1 MPAPGRERLY
11 PVWEQIERNLHGR
24 LGLNQL
30 AFISNFSPFH
40 FHRFFR
46 KHQGESP
53 QSYIKRLR
61 IEKAAYELKMTDFP
75 ILEIALEA
83 GYDSNEAFTRAFRR
97 YLGKTPSQYRAQM
110 QKRTARGPGKKTA
123 LAPPPDLTGALDPV
137 EFRIRNTPPLRLV
150 YARHVGPYA
159 KLPGPLPDS
168 PEVQRLLAYVQ
179 FINSAPENHKWIG
192 ISHDDPDA
200 TPPEKIRFDL
210 GVTVGADSAAAPGL
224 GVQELPGGKHLQAR
238 YRGDYSGLPRVYD
251 WLLNEY
257 APEQNMRVRNAPP
270 FELYLRPFESAGR
283 AMQITDIYIPVR

>member
-1 MPAPGRERLY
+1 MPAPGRDRLY

-30 AFISNFSPFH
+30 AFLSNFSPYH

-61 IEKAAYELKMTDFP
+61 IEKAAYELKTADFP

-83 GYDSNEAFTRAFRR
+83 GYDSNEAFTRAFKR
-97 YLGKTPSQYRAQM
+97 YLGKTPSQYRAEL
-110 QKRTARGPGKKTA
+110 QKRRARGLRKKTA
-123 LAPPPDLTGALDPV
+123 PAPPPDLVGALDPA
-137 EFRIRNTPPLRLV
+137 EFRIRTTPPLRLV
-150 YARHVGPYA
+150 YVRHVGPYA
-159 KLPGPLPDS
+159 ELPGPRPDS
-168 PEVQRLLAYVQ
+168 PEVQGLLAYLRA
-179 FINSAPENHKWIG
+179 IGSAPENHKWIG

-210 GVTVGADSAAAPGL
+210 GVTVGADIAAARGL
-224 GVQELPGGKHLQAR
+224 GLQMLPGGKHLQAR

-257 APEQNMRVRNAPP
+257 APAQKMRVQNAAP
-270 FELYLRPFESAGR
+270 FEAYLKSFASEGPAL
-283 AMQITDIYIPVR
+283 QVTDIFIPVR